1 MIKLML
7 DTHKFNNYAF
17 FCPVSKLHLTVSSP
31 VGFTNEVTTAILRAL
46 KAKTIIDVDGVIDLK
61 TGAVKAIKEQKV
73 AEQEV
78 QQTEEN
84 IKETET
90 NVDTVDE
97 IVDNDETKET
107 VETIEEIKENE
118 EVENK
123 TTKKTTK
130 RTTKKNK

>member
-61 TGAVKAIKEQKV
+61 TGAVKAVEKQKV
-73 AEQEV
+73 AEQKV
-78 QQTEEN
+78 QQTEEV
-84 IKETET
+84 ET

-107 VETIEEIKENE
+107 VETIEEVK

-123 TTKKTTK
+123 TTKKTTRK
-130 RTTKKNK
+130 TAKKK